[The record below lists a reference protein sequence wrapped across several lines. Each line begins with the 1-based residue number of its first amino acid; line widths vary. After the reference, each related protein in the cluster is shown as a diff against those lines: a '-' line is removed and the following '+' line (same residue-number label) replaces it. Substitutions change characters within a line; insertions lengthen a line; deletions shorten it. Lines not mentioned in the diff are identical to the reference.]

1 MDEDKAEA
9 LGAAAALGL
18 MGGAAYIEGSADARA
33 AKRRQRE
40 REKRLRERREKRRA
54 APFSRENRTRAAR
67 TSVARDQL
75 TRLQEIDAKNLTKKD
90 NQIRKQLIKDQ
101 KEIIKGNKPIKPTSL
116 LRSLGLRALPA
127 VGAFISAVTPT
138 PAYGQG
144 GKVCRGRSAAT
155 SAEKAR

>member
-1 MDEDKAEA
+1 MDERKAEA
-9 LGAAAALGL
+9 LGSAAALGL
-18 MGGAAYIEGSADARA
+18 MGGMAYLEGSADAREK
-33 AKRRQRE
+33 KRRQRKI
-40 REKRLRERREKRRA
+40 EKRAEERRKRRI
-54 APFSRENRTRAAR
+54 PGENRDRAAR
-67 TSVARDQL
+67 TDLAKERLD
-75 TRLQEIDAKNLTKKD
+75 RLQEINVKNLTKEDK
-90 NQIRKQLIKDQ
+90 QIRNQLIKDQ

>member
-33 AKRRQRE
+33 AKRRQRD
-40 REKRLRERREKRRA
+40 RERKLEQRKEKRRI
-54 APFSRENRTRAAR
+54 PRENRNRAAR
-67 TSVARDQL
+67 TDLAKERL
-75 TRLQEIDAKNLTKKD
+75 TRLQEINTKHLTKEDK
-90 NQIRKQLIKDQ
+90 QIRNQLIKDQ

>member
-1 MDEDKAEA
+1 MDERKAEA
-9 LGAAAALGL
+9 LGSAAALGL
-18 MGGAAYIEGSADARA
+18 MGGMAYLEGSADAREK
-33 AKRRQRE
+33 KRRQRKI
-40 REKRLRERREKRRA
+40 EKRAEERRKRRI
-54 APFSRENRTRAAR
+54 PGENRDRAAR
-67 TSVARDQL
+67 TELAKERL
-75 TRLQEIDAKNLTKKD
+75 TRLQEIDAKNLTKED

-116 LRSLGLRALPA
+116 LKSLGLRALPA

-138 PAYGQG
+138 PAFGQG

>member
-18 MGGAAYIEGSADARA
+18 IGGAAYIEGSADARA
-33 AKRRQRE
+33 AKRRQRDRE
-40 REKRLRERREKRRA
+40 RKPEKRKEKRRI
-54 APFSRENRTRAAR
+54 PRENRNRAAR
-67 TSVARDQL
+67 TELAEERL
-75 TRLQEIDAKNLTKKD
+75 KRLQEINVKNLTKED
-90 NQIRKQLIKDQ
+90 NQIRNQLIKDQ

-138 PAYGQG
+138 PAFGQG

>member
-9 LGAAAALGL
+9 LGGAATLGL

-33 AKRRQRE
+33 AKRRQRD
-40 REKRLRERREKRRA
+40 RERKLEQRKEKRRI
-54 APFSRENRTRAAR
+54 PRENRNRAAR
-67 TSVARDQL
+67 TDLAKERL
-75 TRLQEIDAKNLTKKD
+75 TRLQEINTKHLTKEDK
-90 NQIRKQLIKDQ
+90 QIRNQLIKDQ

>member
-1 MDEDKAEA
+1 MDERKVEA
-9 LGAAAALGL
+9 LGTAATLGL
-18 MGGAAYIEGSADARA
+18 IGGAAYLEGSKDARA
-33 AKRRQRE
+33 AKRRQRD
-40 REKRLRERREKRRA
+40 RERKLEQREEKRRI
-54 APFSRENRTRAAR
+54 PRENRNRAAR
-67 TSVARDQL
+67 TDLAKERL
-75 TRLQEIDAKNLTKKD
+75 TRLQEINTKHLTKEDK
-90 NQIRKQLIKDQ
+90 QIRNQLIKDQ

-116 LRSLGLRALPA
+116 LKSLGLRALPA

>member
-1 MDEDKAEA
+1 MDERKVEA
-9 LGAAAALGL
+9 LGSAAALGL
-18 MGGAAYIEGSADARA
+18 MGGAAYLEGSKDARA
-33 AKRRQRE
+33 EKKRQRE
-40 REKRLRERREKRRA
+40 KEKRLRERREKRRA
-54 APFSRENRTRAAR
+54 RPFSRENRTRAAR

-75 TRLQEIDAKNLTKKD
+75 TRLQEIDVRNLTKEDK
-90 NQIRKQLIKDQ
+90 QIRNQLIKDQ

-116 LRSLGLRALPA
+116 LKSLGLRALPA

-138 PAYGQG
+138 PAFGQG

>member
-9 LGAAAALGL
+9 LGAAATLGL

-33 AKRRQRE
+33 AKRRQRD
-40 REKRLRERREKRRA
+40 RERKLEQRKEKRRI
-54 APFSRENRTRAAR
+54 PRENRNRAAR
-67 TSVARDQL
+67 TDLAKERL
-75 TRLQEIDAKNLTKKD
+75 TRLQEINTKHLTKEDK
-90 NQIRKQLIKDQ
+90 QIRNQLIKDQ

>member
-33 AKRRQRE
+33 AKRRQRD
-40 REKRLRERREKRRA
+40 RERKLEQRKEKRRI
-54 APFSRENRTRAAR
+54 PRENRNRAAR
-67 TSVARDQL
+67 TDLAKERL
-75 TRLQEIDAKNLTKKD
+75 TRLQEINTEHLTKEDK
-90 NQIRKQLIKDQ
+90 QIRNQLIKDQ

-144 GKVCRGRSAAT
+144 GKVCRGRKASG
-155 SAEKAR
+155 SAEKS

>member
-33 AKRRQRE
+33 AKRRQRD
-40 REKRLRERREKRRA
+40 RERKLEQRNEKRRI
-54 APFSRENRTRAAR
+54 PRENRNRAAR
-67 TSVARDQL
+67 TDLAKERL
-75 TRLQEIDAKNLTKKD
+75 TRLQEINTEHLTKEDK
-90 NQIRKQLIKDQ
+90 QIRNQLIKDQ